1 SPSPPGSSSA
11 STHAGLTAAEDASP
25 DSKCPICLD
34 RFNNLAY
41 LDRCLHRFCFP
52 CIQEWSH
59 NKAECPLCKQPFA
72 SILHSV
78 RAEDDFKEYTLQPAP
93 NTSSVAAT
101 VAMVAAMASAARSN
115 HQSEGAASPDG
126 GVIFEGMMRLGGAAV
141 PLTSSSRD
149 SRRMMSQLAARRRM
163 QQDSGAARQV
173 RERETVAFRRSLYR
187 CGIRAAGIQ
196 GQPQQ
201 QHDVSAESFRR
212 SPELLE
218 RLQPWRR
225 ELTVLYGAHGSLVDI
240 IQRIIVARLARHGL
254 EDTPTI
260 EEELRP
266 FLLARTEHFLHELV
280 SFARCRLS
288 LERYDLQALYEPP
301 AAAQLEAISSSSDRE
316 SIIAISEG
324 EEEQGLLGGD
334 QDRELLQ
341 TRSSL
346 SQSAWDDE
354 APGPSY
360 SAAEPSCSLSS
371 LSFSPAPC
379 LIVGYKK
386 PMAERTP
393 ELVQLSSDSQEEQ
406 EEEKT
411 EGDKPPVST
420 RTTPPPRI
428 PPSTSGTHPKGQEEE
443 LKEKDK
449 EACQPSFRAGSS
461 RSSTCGPERQERTR
475 KKLLHLRSSR
485 CPLVAKLRQST
496 QKQRWSTPDRNHQRS
511 TGRAWSSDR
520 KSSTR
525 KSSTRKSSA
534 RKSSTRK
541 SSTRKGSTR
550 KSSTRKGSTRKSS
563 NRKSSTRKSSNRKS
577 SNRKGSNRKGSTRKS
592 SNRKGSTRKGSTRKS
607 SNRKGSTRKS
617 STRKSSNRKSSTRK
631 SSNRKGSN
639 RKGSTRKSSTR
650 KSSNR
655 KGSNRKGSTRKSSN
669 RKSSRKSSTRKSS
682 NRKSSNRKGSN
693 RKGSTRRAP
702 TGRGSNRKGSTRKS
716 SNRKSSNRKG
726 STRKSSTR
734 KSANRK
740 GSNRKGSTRK
750 GSTRKSSNR
759 KSSTRKGSNRK
770 SSKRKG
776 STRKSSTRKSSTR
789 KSSTRKGS
797 NRKSSNRKGSTRKS

>member
-461 RSSTCGPERQERTR
+461 RSSTCGPERQESQRGD
-475 KKLLHLRSSR
+475 HLRGSGGRRCRAAASPQTAPETGAREPSR
-485 CPLVAKLRQST
+485 Q
-496 QKQRWSTPDRNHQRS
+496 QRS

>member
-1 SPSPPGSSSA
+1 
-11 STHAGLTAAEDASP
+11 TAAEDASP

-115 HQSEGAASPDG
+115 HQMRLMLRRHRGVHAVERRRRRERRGRSRGSRTRERVSMGEWFLDSSVPLPAYPPASPVLTDRSDEADDLDEQPLSEGAASPDG

-187 CGIRAAGIQ
+187 CGIRAAAPSSWSGFSR
-196 GQPQQ
+196 G
-201 QHDVSAESFRR
+201 
-212 SPELLE
+212 L
-218 RLQPWRR
+218 RR

-334 QDRELLQ
+334 QDRAGGAARELLQ

-371 LSFSPAPC
+371 LSFSPAPQEAANEEDGEKEEEEEC

-411 EGDKPPVST
+411 EG
-420 RTTPPPRI
+420 
-428 PPSTSGTHPKGQEEE
+428 
-443 LKEKDK
+443 
-449 EACQPSFRAGSS
+449 
-461 RSSTCGPERQERTR
+461 
-475 KKLLHLRSSR
+475 
-485 CPLVAKLRQST
+485 
-496 QKQRWSTPDRNHQRS
+496 
-511 TGRAWSSDR
+511 
-520 KSSTR
+520 
-525 KSSTRKSSA
+525 
-534 RKSSTRK
+534 
-541 SSTRKGSTR
+541 
-550 KSSTRKGSTRKSS
+550 
-563 NRKSSTRKSSNRKS
+563 
-577 SNRKGSNRKGSTRKS
+577 
-592 SNRKGSTRKGSTRKS
+592 
-607 SNRKGSTRKS
+607 
-617 STRKSSNRKSSTRK
+617 
-631 SSNRKGSN
+631 
-639 RKGSTRKSSTR
+639 
-650 KSSNR
+650 
-655 KGSNRKGSTRKSSN
+655 
-669 RKSSRKSSTRKSS
+669 
-682 NRKSSNRKGSN
+682 
-693 RKGSTRRAP
+693 
-702 TGRGSNRKGSTRKS
+702 
-716 SNRKSSNRKG
+716 
-726 STRKSSTR
+726 
-734 KSANRK
+734 
-740 GSNRKGSTRK
+740 
-750 GSTRKSSNR
+750 
-759 KSSTRKGSNRK
+759 
-770 SSKRKG
+770 
-776 STRKSSTRKSSTR
+776 
-789 KSSTRKGS
+789 
-797 NRKSSNRKGSTRKS
+797 